1 MANNDFIISTLNI
14 QSVLSAVA
22 KSKSKIIPG
31 INTITWISPV
41 FHL

>member
-1 MANNDFIISTLNI
+1 MANNDFIISTMNI
-14 QSVLSAVA
+14 PSVLSAVA

-31 INTITWISPV
+31 INTITWISLV

>member
-1 MANNDFIISTLNI
+1 MANNDFIISILNI
-14 QSVLSAVA
+14 QSVHSAVA

-31 INTITWISPV
+31 INTITWTSPV